1 MISSENIVVMLADW
15 EQQIRD
21 AWAEGGLVFTDDG
34 FLDTIWEMSLTA
46 FDIPREVQVVID
58 GKMNLFISAGDPGF
72 VWFKDSPKTKNGVP
86 MKLPIECWIHTH
98 PFGRAYFSGTDW
110 NTIRTWE
117 PVMNYAIVLGDNE
130 SMEWVKGEE
139 HTVFYQKVDI
149 PDYVFGDQTQLDD
162 HFEIIIDRGEE
173 E

>member
-1 MISSENIVVMLADW
+1 MISSDNIVVMLADW
-15 EQQIRD
+15 EEQIRN
-21 AWAEGGLVFTDDG
+21 AWADGGLIFTDDG

-72 VWFKDSPKTKNGVP
+72 VWFKEPP
-86 MKLPIECWIHTH
+86 MGMTLPIECWIHTH
-98 PFGRAYFSGTDW
+98 PFGKAYFSGTDW
-110 NTIRTWE
+110 STIRTWE
-117 PVMNYAIVLGDNE
+117 PVMNYAIVLGGDE
-130 SMEWVKGEE
+130 SMEWIKGED
-139 HTVFYQKVDI
+139 HTVFYQKREI
-149 PDYVFGDQTQLDD
+149 PEYVFGEQTQLKD

>member
-72 VWFKDSPKTKNGVP
+72 VWFKEPP
-86 MKLPIECWIHTH
+86 ME
-98 PFGRAYFSGTDW
+98 
-110 NTIRTWE
+110 
-117 PVMNYAIVLGDNE
+117 
-130 SMEWVKGEE
+130 
-139 HTVFYQKVDI
+139 
-149 PDYVFGDQTQLDD
+149 
-162 HFEIIIDRGEE
+162 
-173 E
+173 

>member
-1 MISSENIVVMLADW
+1 MISSDNIVVMLADW
-15 EQQIRD
+15 EEQIRG
-21 AWAEGGLVFTDDG
+21 AWVDELDFESDL

-72 VWFKDSPKTKNGVP
+72 VWFKEPPTG
-86 MKLPIECWIHTH
+86 MTLPIECWIHTH
-98 PFGRAYFSGTDW
+98 PFGKAYFSGTDW

-117 PVMNYAIVLGDNE
+117 PVMNVAIVLGDNE
-130 SMEWVKGEE
+130 SMFWEKGAE
-139 HTVFYQKVDI
+139 HTVFYQKCDI
-149 PDYVFGDQTQLDD
+149 PNWV
-162 HFEIIIDRGEE
+162 GEE

>member
-1 MISSENIVVMLADW
+1 MISSDNIVVMLADW

-72 VWFKDSPKTKNGVP
+72 VWCKEPP
-86 MKLPIECWIHTH
+86 MGMTLPIECWIHTH
-98 PFGRAYFSGTDW
+98 PFGKAYFSSTDW
-110 NTIRTWE
+110 STIRTWE

-130 SMEWVKGEE
+130 SMEWIKGEE
-139 HTVFYQKVDI
+139 QTVFYQKVDI
-149 PDYVFGDQTQLDD
+149 PDFVFGQQSQLDD